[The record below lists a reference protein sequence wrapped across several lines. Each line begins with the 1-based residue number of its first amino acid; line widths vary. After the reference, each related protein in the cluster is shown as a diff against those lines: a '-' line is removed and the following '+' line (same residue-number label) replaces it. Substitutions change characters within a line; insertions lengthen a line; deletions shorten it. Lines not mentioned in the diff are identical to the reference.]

1 MKATP
6 AAALL
11 GCLLLAAGAGA
22 VQLRGGDEPQ
32 VPVTTAEG
40 FRWKNPFVGHGG
52 DEFSAPAG
60 YEAACEVVGTYYAR
74 EHTLRDHMTPPPQG
88 FKPWANLLKD
98 LFGGRPFPGS
108 WEGRDAHGSLRTVL
122 VMDYADVPPAVREW
136 IDSDEGRQRGLFGV
150 YDRDTP
156 DSEPEPPE
164 GQEKK
169 SDGMEDWGDKVM
181 VFAAGALYEVL
192 PLWVADESKCQAA
205 LKDLSRYKPVAE
217 DGAVVAW
224 PIQHT
229 PPDRR
234 HDRREIRIK
243 IKAQVLKAK
252 EGKRVDLVEELEKDA
267 KDAKEEQ
274 KKNAA
279 KDGDDGKTK
288 DAKES
293 VSAAK
298 DEL

>member
-1 MKATP
+1 MWY
-6 AAALL
+6 L
-11 GCLLLAAGAGA
+11 
-22 VQLRGGDEPQ
+22 
-32 VPVTTAEG
+32 
-40 FRWKNPFVGHGG
+40 
-52 DEFSAPAG
+52 
-60 YEAACEVVGTYYAR
+60 
-74 EHTLRDHMTPPPQG
+74 
-88 FKPWANLLKD
+88 
-98 LFGGRPFPGS
+98 
-108 WEGRDAHGSLRTVL
+108 
-122 VMDYADVPPAVREW
+122 
-136 IDSDEGRQRGLFGV
+136 
-150 YDRDTP
+150 
-156 DSEPEPPE
+156 
-164 GQEKK
+164 
-169 SDGMEDWGDKVM
+169 
-181 VFAAGALYEVL
+181 
-192 PLWVADESKCQAA
+192 AA

-267 KDAKEEQ
+267 KDAKEAQ
-274 KKNAA
+274 KKDAA
-279 KDGDDGKTK
+279 KDGDGKTE